1 MDTITRII
9 ITDSKGHLK
18 WIMEM
23 GEVQRV
29 MNQKEEEYKD
39 TRFEEL

>member
-29 MNQKEEEYKD
+29 MN
-39 TRFEEL
+39 